1 MKGKRLPLA
10 HAWRR
15 AAQKHQTAMLKA
27 FLIVAAIGAAF
38 ITYDYLEFQHGMT
51 VLEDY
56 RERMELDALPSPER
70 HQ

>member
-1 MKGKRLPLA
+1 
-10 HAWRR
+10 
-15 AAQKHQTAMLKA
+15 MLKA